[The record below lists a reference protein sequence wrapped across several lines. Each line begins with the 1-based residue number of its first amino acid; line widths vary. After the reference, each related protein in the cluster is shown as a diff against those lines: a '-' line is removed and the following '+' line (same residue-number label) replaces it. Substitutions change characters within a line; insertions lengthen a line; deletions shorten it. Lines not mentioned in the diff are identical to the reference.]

1 MSTSNT
7 LMRAITQL
15 VKEELAFTTRR
26 GSDGTTTIYIID
38 SVGLTEG
45 ELIFLYN
52 RKALNRN
59 GIRHYLC
66 DRTDLAA

>member
-1 MSTSNT
+1 MSAPHT

-15 VKEELAFTTRR
+15 VKEELAFTTKSR
-26 GSDGTTTIYIID
+26 SDGMTIYIID
-38 SVGLTEG
+38 SVGLTED

-52 RKALNRN
+52 RGALNRN

-66 DRTDLAA
+66 DRTNLAA